1 MIEASAQVVSVQ
13 GNRARILIE
22 RQAACGGCAGK
33 TGCGTRFLAEWLP
46 QRQLSFDL
54 DNRIDARVGER
65 VVVGIDEGRFQRYAV
80 MLYALPVFGLLAGA
94 VVGQTVFPI
103 LGLPAELGSVLAGL
117 LGVAATLSWVWQRS
131 REVKTDESGVR
142 LLGKAPAD
150 AWPGPREQG
159 YSVQLQRR
167 SR

>member
-1 MIEASAQVVSVQ
+1 VIEASAHVVSVH
-13 GNRARILIE
+13 GDRARVVIE
-22 RQAACGGCAGK
+22 RQTACGGCAGK

-54 DNRIDARVGER
+54 DNRIGARVGER
-65 VVVGIDEGRFQRYAV
+65 VVVGIDEARFQRYAV

-94 VVGQTVFPI
+94 VFGQTLFPF
-103 LGLPAELGSVLAGL
+103 LGLSAELGSVLAGL
-117 LGVAATLSWVWQRS
+117 LGVAAALSWVWRRS
-131 REVKTDESGVR
+131 RGVKTDNSGVR

-150 AWPGPREQG
+150 AWPGLRELG
-159 YSVQLQRR
+159 SPVQLQRR